1 MNRLV
6 IALSVVLFLCACNK
20 KEAPVSQSND
30 LSALRANLAFSCT
43 HEVAHLPPLD
53 LGADKLFVYAR
64 YLQQKEGQKD
74 FDDIMRYYRI
84 AAAHGHYKA
93 NHNAQLFITQGLV
106 SSPTGPK
113 EAVDLAMQLVQN
125 GIPGGNFDL
134 GHYLETGY
142 GVQRDVGA
150 AMRYFRKAADLG
162 NPEAQA
168 YVGEKLDPVDMAPEI
183 ARQMWRCAAEQGL
196 GDAANNLG
204 ISMKLGEQYEK
215 AVEAFQLGVKAGHAQ
230 SAYRLEVAFR
240 DPYNPSDADQLGL
253 HPDAER
259 SRRYAAIRKFI
270 SRNDGRSPKVPD
282 IDKIVP
288 LPPAPLPAWDGAFQW
303 EKEQAAAKPPEKP
316 SDELIDRMAK
326 EKNLDPATGLPLTAA
341 PVKTSQDEQQ
351 PELASEHADR
361 LPLGT
366 VALTGDKCPEDGVWC
381 ANLGNRQAANAQR
394 RFAKGDTLPPLSI
407 QAPRQI
413 AVLDRWMGAREQ
425 MENVVWQLVSYSDR
439 A

>member
-1 MNRLV
+1 MKRLV
-6 IALSVVLFLCACNK
+6 IALSVALFLCACNK

-43 HEVAHLPPLD
+43 HEASRLPPLESE
-53 LGADKLFVYAR
+53 ADKLFVYAR
-64 YLQQKEGQKD
+64 YLQKQPGPKD
-74 FDDIMRYYRI
+74 FADIMRYYRI
-84 AAAHGHYKA
+84 AAAYGHYNA
-93 NHNAQLFITQGLV
+93 NHNAQLLITHGLV
-106 SSPTGPK
+106 VVPAGPK
-113 EAVDLAMQLVQN
+113 EAVDLAMQLVHD
-125 GIPGGNFDL
+125 GIPGGYYDL
-134 GHYLETGY
+134 AHYLETGY
-142 GVQRDVGA
+142 GVQQDVGA

-168 YVGEKLDPVDMAPEI
+168 YVAEKLDPVDMAPEI

-196 GDAANNLG
+196 GGAANNLG
-204 ISMKLGEQYEK
+204 ISMKLDEHYDK
-215 AVEAFQLGVKAGHAQ
+215 AVEAFQLGVKAGDAQ

-240 DPYNPSDADQLGL
+240 EPYNPSDADQLGL

-270 SRNDGRSPKVPD
+270 GRNDGRNPMVTD

-288 LPPAPLPAWDGAFQW
+288 LPPAPLPAWDGTFQW

-316 SDELIDRMAK
+316 SDDMINRMAK
-326 EKNLDPATGLPLTAA
+326 EKNLDPATGLPLTEASE
-341 PVKTSQDEQQ
+341 KTSQNEQQ
-351 PELASEHADR
+351 PELAAEHADR

-381 ANLGNRQAANAQR
+381 ANLGNRQAANTQR
-394 RFAKGDTLPPLSI
+394 RFVKGDTLPPVVI

-413 AVLDRWMGAREQ
+413 AILDRWMGAREQ
-425 MENVVWQLVSYSDR
+425 PENVVWQLVSYSDNV
-439 A
+439 